1 MHDPNTSSQKHRRR
15 DDAASDRARR
25 HEQAVIEA
33 EVRDLTRAIRP
44 YGVLRH
50 DALAHVA
57 GAARWRGN
65 FDRALQVAVEEGR
78 LDARPLGFYADAGH
92 HRDERY
98 ALAEPPSR
106 LQSP

>member
-1 MHDPNTSSQKHRRR
+1 MHAPNSSTQQRRRR
-15 DDAASDRARR
+15 DDAANDRARR
-25 HEQAVIEA
+25 QEQAVIEA
-33 EVRDLTRAIRP
+33 EVRHLTRAIRL
-44 YGVLRH
+44 YGDPRH
-50 DALAHVA
+50 DAFAH
-57 GAARWRGN
+57 AARWRGN